1 MTVVEDRLARAR
13 DAASFLRELADPAR
27 APIPAAD
34 IAIVLA
40 HPDDETIGCG
50 VQLRRLAGAK
60 LILVT
65 DGAPH
70 NVSEAR
76 SHGFSSSD
84 AYAAARARELGA
96 ALAQVGVPER
106 NVIKLGFFDQAAAL
120 QLTELTR
127 TIYCL
132 LSAHDVRIVLTH
144 AYEGGHPDH
153 DASAFAVHAAA
164 ALMRRGGQAVS
175 VVEMPFYRANGARPV
190 MQRFDSAS
198 DRTTCTIRLTRH
210 ERKLKRGM
218 MDAYATQRQTL
229 APFGVW
235 TEQFRP
241 APDYDF
247 TRLPNEGRLLYERYP
262 SGMTG
267 ERWLGLARNALDELQ
282 LGQDR

>member
-1 MTVVEDRLARAR
+1 MTVVEDRLAEPG
-13 DAASFLRELADPAR
+13 DATSFLRELADRSR

-34 IAIVLA
+34 LAIVLA

-50 VQLRRLAGAK
+50 AQLRRLLGAK

-70 NVSEAR
+70 NPDEAR
-76 SHGFSSSD
+76 SHGFSSSE
-84 AYAAARARELGA
+84 AYASARARELGA
-96 ALAQVGVPER
+96 VLAQVDMPER
-106 NVIKLGFFDQAAAL
+106 NVIKLGFYDQAAAR
-120 QLTELTR
+120 QLTDLTR

-132 LSAHDVRIVLTH
+132 LSAHNVRIVLTH

-164 ALMRRGGQAVS
+164 ALARRRGLAIS
-175 VVEMPFYRANGARPV
+175 VVEMPFYRAEGARVV
-190 MQRFDSAS
+190 MQRFDRAS
-198 DRTTCTIRLTRH
+198 DRTVCTIRLKRH
-210 ERKLKRGM
+210 ERKLKRRM
-218 MDAYATQRQTL
+218 MNAYATQRETL

-247 TRLPNEGRLLYERYP
+247 TRLPNDGCLLYERYP
-262 SGMTG
+262 TGMTG
-267 ERWLGLARNALDELQ
+267 ERWLGLARGALDELQ
-282 LGQDR
+282 LGKGK